1 MAEMNGPTLEPQ
13 RKPFTD
19 DARIKAWKLCAKS
32 AIRIDTL
39 KGDLDEEKK
48 RFEKLK
54 DAIRAGGYLIEDQGQ
69 LPLEESDDAQRAQ
82 V

>member
-1 MAEMNGPTLEPQ
+1 MSDGNGTGSEPQ

-32 AIRIDTL
+32 AIRIDEL
-39 KGDLDEEKK
+39 KEDLDVEKK
-48 RFEKLK
+48 RFETLK
-54 DAIRAGGYLIEDQGQ
+54 DAIRAGGYLVEEQGQ
-69 LPLEESDDAQRAQ
+69 LPLGEQDEMRTE